1 LKIQGWRAPLINR
14 RKDQVIKDH
23 PVEQSEIDRYLEK
36 EDGLIDAIAEAKTN
50 LAMRLINTKGVNIE
64 KINNKNSRPI
74 H

>member
-1 LKIQGWRAPLINR
+1 M
-14 RKDQVIKDH
+14 IKDH